1 MKLTFNKTF
10 THYRNDEVI
19 PAASVNGLVCID
31 EPSDYDYL
39 DHGIRRIMIPTNQ
52 YMTGPV
58 VEKLYKYEALGYE
71 PEELAKK
78 LKRLEELEKAQ
89 KGFREKFKLD
99 LKTPDIHQLTGNT
112 HRFNRDEIAAIEAAL
127 KRDDK
132 AVTFTRTDDEVMVTI
147 APWSGEEE

>member
-1 MKLTFNKTF
+1 MKLAKNAITCLHEFEEYRGRYPVAAINTSLHNLILIEEPQEFYDGRSKMI
-10 THYRNDEVI
+10 THVGANYLAGEV
-19 PAASVNGLVCID
+19 AD
-31 EPSDYDYL
+31 
-39 DHGIRRIMIPTNQ
+39 R
-52 YMTGPV
+52 
-58 VEKLYKYEALGYE
+58 LYKYEALGYE

-78 LKRLEELEKAQ
+78 LKKLEALENPKL
-89 KGFREKFKLD
+89 KIEIPPLNTGSFK
-99 LKTPDIHQLTGNT
+99 